1 MLVKFNDVVAEKYVP
16 PVMIVSFKSA
26 ILHLAFSLVT
36 PLTPSIVEP
45 VQASIRACP
54 PAPTFIN

>member
-1 MLVKFNDVVAEKYVP
+1 MT
-16 PVMIVSFKSA
+16 VSFKSA

-45 VQASIRACP
+45 VHAFIRACP
-54 PAPTFIN
+54 PAPAFIN

>member
-1 MLVKFNDVVAEKYVP
+1 
-16 PVMIVSFKSA
+16 MIVSFKSA

-45 VQASIRACP
+45 VQAFWKACP
-54 PAPTFIN
+54 PASVFKT